1 MNDSSWGAPPGT
13 GQTGYWGPT
22 EHGPAQGAAPAG
34 PAYDAQQAQ
43 HTRPMPIVPDLPAYG
58 GDQDEDRGTARLS
71 GPLFREETSPAAA
84 SYTYPD
90 ETYRNEPFRNE
101 TYRNETYRNE
111 PFRDETPSAQPPA
124 AAPQNPEP
132 MPDAPQ
138 PAPAPQKKSA
148 GRDLSAA
155 IGVGVGL
162 GAVIVASLFF
172 VKAVFVG
179 VIVVAVVVGLWELTR
194 RLEERK
200 GIKAPLV
207 PLAVGGAAMVVAG
220 YARGPEGAWVA
231 MALTALA
238 VLVWRMTEPPEG
250 YLKDVTAGV
259 FAAFY
264 VPFLATFVALLL
276 TADDGAQ
283 RVLTF
288 LLLTVVSDT
297 GAYAIGW
304 RFGKHKLAPRIS
316 PGKTREGLFGAVA
329 FAMVAGALC
338 MEFLIDGGTWWQGL
352 LLGLAVAASA
362 TLGDLGES
370 MIKRDLGIKDMG
382 TLLPGHGGIMDRLDS
397 LLPTA
402 PVVWLLMVLFVGSG

>member
-1 MNDSSWGAPPGT
+1 MNDSSWGAPPH
-13 GQTGYWGPT
+13 TGYWGPSDQ
-22 EHGPAQGAAPAG
+22 GPAQGAAPAG
-34 PAYDAQQAQ
+34 PTYDAHDAQ
-43 HTRPMPIVPDLPAYG
+43 HTRPMPIVPDVPAYG
-58 GDQDEDRGTARLS
+58 GDQDDDRGAALS
-71 GPLFREETSPAAA
+71 GGSLFRDDMPQTSP
-84 SYTYPD
+84 YG
-90 ETYRNEPFRNE
+90 
-101 TYRNETYRNE
+101 
-111 PFRDETPSAQPPA
+111 

-132 MPDAPQ
+132 MPDASQ
-138 PAPAPQKKSA
+138 PASAPQKKSA
-148 GRDLSAA
+148 GRDLGAA

-162 GAVIVASLFF
+162 GVVIVASLFV

-179 VIVVAVVVGLWELTR
+179 VVAVAVVVGLWELTR

-200 GIKAPLV
+200 GIRAPLV
-207 PLAVGGAAMVVAG
+207 PLAVGGAAMVVSG
-220 YARGPEGAWVA
+220 YVRGAEGAWVA

-264 VPFLATFVALLL
+264 VPFLATFVAMML
-276 TADDGAQ
+276 TADDGPR

-297 GAYAIGW
+297 GAYAVGW

-316 PGKTREGLFGAVA
+316 PGKTREGLLGAVS

-338 MEFLIDGGTWWQGL
+338 MQFLIDDGTWWQGL
-352 LLGLAVAASA
+352 VLGFAVAASA

-402 PVVWLLMVLFVGSG
+402 PVVWLLLVIFVGSG

>member
-1 MNDSSWGAPPGT
+1 MNDSSWGAPP
-13 GQTGYWGPT
+13 QAGYWGPS
-22 EHGPAQGAAPAG
+22 EQGPVQGAAPAG
-34 PAYDAQQAQ
+34 PTYDAHDAQQ
-43 HTRPMPIVPDLPAYG
+43 TRPMPIVPDVPAHG
-58 GDQDEDRGTARLS
+58 GDQDDDRGAARLS
-71 GPLFREETSPAAA
+71 GP
-84 SYTYPD
+84 
-90 ETYRNEPFRNE
+90 
-101 TYRNETYRNE
+101 
-111 PFRDETPSAQPPA
+111 PFRDNTAPA
-124 AAPQNPEP
+124 APYGDPSHLPQSPQEP
-132 MPDAPQ
+132 MPSATPQ

-148 GRDLSAA
+148 GRDLGAA

-162 GAVIVASLFF
+162 GAVIVASLFI

-179 VIVVAVVVGLWELTR
+179 VIAVAVVVGLWELTS

-207 PLAVGGAAMVVAG
+207 PLALGGAAMVVAG
-220 YARGPEGAWVA
+220 YVRGAEGAWVA

-264 VPFLATFVALLL
+264 VPFLATFVAMML
-276 TADDGAQ
+276 TADDGPR

-316 PGKTREGLFGAVA
+316 PGKTREGLFGAVS
-329 FAMVAGALC
+329 FAMAAGALC
-338 MEFLIDGGTWWQGL
+338 MQFLIEDGTWWQGL
-352 LLGLAVAASA
+352 ILGLAVAASA

-402 PVVWLLMVLFVGSG
+402 PVVWLLLVIFVGSG

>member
-1 MNDSSWGAPPGT
+1 MNDSSWGTP
-13 GQTGYWGPT
+13 QTGYWQPSDQGPIR
-22 EHGPAQGAAPAG
+22 GPVQRAAPAG
-34 PAYDAQQAQ
+34 PAYDALDAQQ
-43 HTRPMPIVPDLPAYG
+43 TRPMPIVPDVSAHG
-58 GDQDEDRGTARLS
+58 GNQDDDRGAARLS
-71 GPLFREETSPAAA
+71 GPLFRDESTSAPSHAA
-84 SYTYPD
+84 T
-90 ETYRNEPFRNE
+90 
-101 TYRNETYRNE
+101 
-111 PFRDETPSAQPPA
+111 
-124 AAPQNPEP
+124 PQNPEP
-132 MPDAPQ
+132 MHDAPQ

-148 GRDLSAA
+148 GRDLGAA
-155 IGVGVGL
+155 IGVGLGL
-162 GAVIVASLFF
+162 GAVIVASLFV

-179 VIVVAVVVGLWELTR
+179 VIAVAVVVGLWELTK

-200 GIKAPLV
+200 GIRAPLV
-207 PLAVGGAAMVVAG
+207 PLAIGGAAMVVAG
-220 YARGPEGAWVA
+220 YVRGAEGAWVA

-264 VPFLATFVALLL
+264 VPFLATFVAMML
-276 TADDGAQ
+276 TADDGPY

-297 GAYAIGW
+297 GAYAVGW

-316 PGKTREGLFGAVA
+316 PGKTREGLLGAVT
-329 FAMVAGALC
+329 FAMAVGALC
-338 MEFLIDGGTWWQGL
+338 MQFLVDDGIWWQGL

-402 PVVWLLMVLFVGSG
+402 PVVWLLLVLFVGST

>member
-1 MNDSSWGAPPGT
+1 MNESSWGAPP
-13 GQTGYWGPT
+13 QAGYWGPSD
-22 EHGPAQGAAPAG
+22 HGPVQRAAPAG
-34 PAYDAQQAQ
+34 PAYDAHVGPRPSQTQQ
-43 HTRPMPIVPDLPAYG
+43 PMPIVPDVPAHG
-58 GDQDEDRGTARLS
+58 GNQDDNRGAARMG
-71 GPLFREETSPAAA
+71 GPS
-84 SYTYPD
+84 
-90 ETYRNEPFRNE
+90 
-101 TYRNETYRNE
+101 
-111 PFRDETPSAQPPA
+111 FRDEMPPAQPHGV
-124 AAPQNPEP
+124 APQKKPEP

-138 PAPAPQKKSA
+138 PTPQKKSA

-155 IGVGVGL
+155 IGVGIGL
-162 GAVIVASLFF
+162 GAVIVASLFI

-179 VIVVAVVVGLWELTR
+179 VIAVAVVVGLWELTS
-194 RLEERK
+194 RLQERK
-200 GIKAPLV
+200 SIKAPLV

-220 YARGPEGAWVA
+220 YVRGAEGAWAA

-238 VLVWRMTEPPEG
+238 VLVWRMTEPPEN

-264 VPFLATFVALLL
+264 VPFLATFVALML
-276 TADDGAQ
+276 TAHDGPW

-297 GAYAIGW
+297 GAYAVGW
-304 RFGKHKLAPRIS
+304 RFGTHKLAPRIS
-316 PGKTREGLFGAVA
+316 PGKTREGLLGAVA

-338 MEFLIDGGTWWQGL
+338 MQFLIDDGTWWQGL

-402 PVVWLLMVLFVGSG
+402 PVAWLLFVLFVGSG

>member
-1 MNDSSWGAPPGT
+1 MNESSWGAPP
-13 GQTGYWGPT
+13 QAGYWGPSDQ
-22 EHGPAQGAAPAG
+22 GPVQGAAPAG
-34 PAYDAQQAQ
+34 PAYDAPGAP
-43 HTRPMPIVPDLPAYG
+43 HTRPMPIVPDVPAHG
-58 GDQDEDRGTARLS
+58 GNQDDDRGAARTG
-71 GPLFREETSPAAA
+71 GP
-84 SYTYPD
+84 
-90 ETYRNEPFRNE
+90 PFRN
-101 TYRNETYRNE
+101 
-111 PFRDETPSAQPPA
+111 ETPSAQPHGA
-124 AAPQNPEP
+124 VPQKPEP

-138 PAPAPQKKSA
+138 PAPQKKSA
-148 GRDLSAA
+148 GRDLSSA

-162 GAVIVASLFF
+162 GAVIVASLFV

-179 VIVVAVVVGLWELTR
+179 VVAVAVVVGLWELTS
-194 RLEERK
+194 RLQERK
-200 GIKAPLV
+200 SIKAPLV

-220 YARGPEGAWVA
+220 YVRGAEGAWVA

-238 VLVWRMTEPPEG
+238 VLVWRMTEPPDN

-264 VPFLATFVALLL
+264 VPFLATFVALMLA
-276 TADDGAQ
+276 ADDGPQ
-283 RVLTF
+283 RVFMF

-297 GAYAIGW
+297 GAYAVGW
-304 RFGKHKLAPRIS
+304 RFGTHKLAPRIS
-316 PGKTREGLFGAVA
+316 PGKTREGLLGAIA

-338 MEFLIDGGTWWQGL
+338 MQFLIDDGTWWQGL
-352 LLGLAVAASA
+352 LLGLAVAVSA

-402 PVVWLLMVLFVGSG
+402 PVVWLLLVLFVGSG

>member
-1 MNDSSWGAPPGT
+1 MNDSSWGAPP
-13 GQTGYWGPT
+13 QAGYWGPT
-22 EHGPAQGAAPAG
+22 DQGHGHGHVQGPGHGHVQGAAPAG
-34 PAYDAQQAQ
+34 PAYDAYEAPQ
-43 HTRPMPIVPDLPAYG
+43 TRPMPIVPDVTEFG
-58 GDQDEDRGTARLS
+58 GNQDDDRGAARLS
-71 GPLFREETSPAAA
+71 GTPV
-84 SYTYPD
+84 
-90 ETYRNEPFRNE
+90 RND
-101 TYRNETYRNE
+101 T
-111 PFRDETPSAQPPA
+111 
-124 AAPQNPEP
+124 NPEP
-132 MPDAPQ
+132 MPDVSQ
-138 PAPAPQKKSA
+138 PAPKPPKKSA

-162 GAVIVASLFF
+162 GAVIVASLFV

-179 VIVVAVVVGLWELTR
+179 VVAVAVVVGLWELTK

-200 GIKAPLV
+200 GIRAPLV
-207 PLAVGGAAMVVAG
+207 PLALGGAAMVVAG
-220 YARGPEGAWVA
+220 YVRGAEGAWVA

-250 YLKDVTAGV
+250 YLRDVTAGV

-264 VPFLATFVALLL
+264 VPFLATFVAMML
-276 TADDGAQ
+276 TADDGPQ

-297 GAYAIGW
+297 GAYAVGW
-304 RFGKHKLAPRIS
+304 RFGRHKLAPRIS
-316 PGKTREGLFGAVA
+316 PGKTREGLLGAVS
-329 FAMVAGALC
+329 FAMVGGALC
-338 MEFLIDGGTWWQGL
+338 MQFLIDDGAWWQGL
-352 LLGLAVAASA
+352 VLGLAVAVTA

-402 PVVWLLMVLFVGSG
+402 PVVWLLLVLFVGSG

>member
-1 MNDSSWGAPPGT
+1 MNDSSWATPPH
-13 GQTGYWGPT
+13 TGYWGPSDQ
-22 EHGPAQGAAPAG
+22 GPVQGAAPAG
-34 PAYDAQQAQ
+34 PAYDAHDAQ
-43 HTRPMPIVPDLPAYG
+43 HTRPMPIVPDGPAVPRYG
-58 GDQDEDRGTARLS
+58 DDQDDDRGTARLS
-71 GPLFREETSPAAA
+71 GP
-84 SYTYPD
+84 
-90 ETYRNEPFRNE
+90 
-101 TYRNETYRNE
+101 
-111 PFRDETPSAQPPA
+111 PFRDETFRNEMSHDGTFRDGTTHGGTTHDGAFPDGTSREETASAQPYA
-124 AAPQNPEP
+124 AAPQKQNPEP
-132 MPDAPQ
+132 MPDASQ

-148 GRDLSAA
+148 GRDLGAA

-162 GAVIVASLFF
+162 GAVIIASLFF
-172 VKAVFVG
+172 VKAAFVG
-179 VIVVAVVVGLWELTR
+179 VIAVAVVVGLWELTQ

-207 PLAVGGAAMVVAG
+207 PLALGGAAMVVAG
-220 YARGPEGAWVA
+220 YVRGAEGAWVA

-264 VPFLATFVALLL
+264 VPFLATFVAMML
-276 TADDGAQ
+276 TAEDGAA

-297 GAYAIGW
+297 GAYAVGW
-304 RFGKHKLAPRIS
+304 RFGSHKLAPRIS
-316 PGKTREGLFGAVA
+316 PGKTREGLVGAVA
-329 FAMVAGALC
+329 FAMAAGALC
-338 MEFLIDGGTWWQGL
+338 MEFLIDDGTWWQGL

-402 PVVWLLMVLFVGSG
+402 PVVWLLLVLFVGSG

>member
-1 MNDSSWGAPPGT
+1 MNDSSWGAPP
-13 GQTGYWGPT
+13 QSGYWGPSDQ
-22 EHGPAQGAAPAG
+22 GPVQGAAPAG
-34 PAYDAQQAQ
+34 PAYDAHDAQ
-43 HTRPMPIVPDLPAYG
+43 HTRPMPIVPDVPAHG
-58 GDQDEDRGTARLS
+58 GDQDDGRGAARPS
-71 GPLFREETSPAAA
+71 GPLFRDDLPQV
-84 SYTYPD
+84 
-90 ETYRNEPFRNE
+90 
-101 TYRNETYRNE
+101 
-111 PFRDETPSAQPPA
+111 QPYQA
-124 AAPQNPEP
+124 VPQNPEP

-148 GRDLSAA
+148 GRDLGAA

-162 GAVIVASLFF
+162 GAVIVASLFV

-179 VIVVAVVVGLWELTR
+179 VIAVAVVVGLWELTS
-194 RLEERK
+194 RLQERK

-207 PLAVGGAAMVVAG
+207 PLAVGGAGMVVAG
-220 YARGPEGAWVA
+220 YVRGAEGAWVA

-264 VPFLATFVALLL
+264 VPFLATFVALML
-276 TADDGAQ
+276 TADDGAR

-316 PGKTREGLFGAVA
+316 PGKTREGLFGAVS

-338 MEFLIDGGTWWQGL
+338 TQFLIDGGRWWQGL
-352 LLGLAVAASA
+352 VLGLAVAASA

-402 PVVWLLMVLFVGSG
+402 PVVWLLFVLFVGSS

>member
-1 MNDSSWGAPPGT
+1 MNDSSWGAPP
-13 GQTGYWGPT
+13 QAGYWGPS
-22 EHGPAQGAAPAG
+22 EQGPVQGAAPAG
-34 PAYDAQQAQ
+34 PKYDAHDAQ
-43 HTRPMPIVPDLPAYG
+43 HTRPMPIVPDVPAHG
-58 GDQDEDRGTARLS
+58 GDQDGDRGAARLS
-71 GPLFREETSPAAA
+71 GPLFRDDT
-84 SYTYPD
+84 
-90 ETYRNEPFRNE
+90 
-101 TYRNETYRNE
+101 
-111 PFRDETPSAQPPA
+111 PPA
-124 AAPQNPEP
+124 GPHGAPSHKPQEP
-132 MPDAPQ
+132 MPSAAPQ

-148 GRDLSAA
+148 GRDLGAA

-162 GAVIVASLFF
+162 GAVIVASLFI

-179 VIVVAVVVGLWELTR
+179 VIAVAVVVGLWELTS

-207 PLAVGGAAMVVAG
+207 PLALGGAAMVVAG
-220 YARGPEGAWVA
+220 YVRGAEGAWVA

-250 YLKDVTAGV
+250 YLRDVTAGV

-264 VPFLATFVALLL
+264 VPFLATFVAMML
-276 TADDGAQ
+276 TADDGPR

-297 GAYAIGW
+297 GAYAVGW

-316 PGKTREGLFGAVA
+316 PGKTREGLLGAVT
-329 FAMVAGALC
+329 FAMAAGALC
-338 MEFLIDGGTWWQGL
+338 MQFLIDDGVWWQGL
-352 LLGLAVAASA
+352 VLGLAVAASA

-402 PVVWLLMVLFVGSG
+402 PVVWLLLVIFVGSS

>member
-1 MNDSSWGAPPGT
+1 MNDSSWGAPPH
-13 GQTGYWGPT
+13 TGYWGPSDQ
-22 EHGPAQGAAPAG
+22 GPVQGAAPAG
-34 PAYDAQQAQ
+34 PTYDAHDAQ
-43 HTRPMPIVPDLPAYG
+43 HTRPMPIVPDVPAYG
-58 GDQDEDRGTARLS
+58 GDQDDDRGAAPS
-71 GPLFREETSPAAA
+71 GGSLFRDDMPQTSP
-84 SYTYPD
+84 YG
-90 ETYRNEPFRNE
+90 
-101 TYRNETYRNE
+101 
-111 PFRDETPSAQPPA
+111 

-138 PAPAPQKKSA
+138 PASAPQKKSA
-148 GRDLSAA
+148 GRDLGAA

-162 GAVIVASLFF
+162 GVVIVASLFV

-179 VIVVAVVVGLWELTR
+179 VIAVAVVVGLWELTR

-200 GIKAPLV
+200 GIRAPLV
-207 PLAVGGAAMVVAG
+207 PLAVGGAAMVVSG
-220 YARGPEGAWVA
+220 YVRGAEGAWVA

-264 VPFLATFVALLL
+264 VPFLATFVAMML
-276 TADDGAQ
+276 TADDGPR

-297 GAYAIGW
+297 GAYAVGW

-316 PGKTREGLFGAVA
+316 PGKTREGLLGALS

-338 MEFLIDGGTWWQGL
+338 MQFLIDDGTWWQGL
-352 LLGLAVAASA
+352 LLGFAVAASA

-402 PVVWLLMVLFVGSG
+402 PVVWLLLVIFVGSG

>member
-1 MNDSSWGAPPGT
+1 MNESSWGAPP
-13 GQTGYWGPT
+13 QAGYWGPSD
-22 EHGPAQGAAPAG
+22 HGPVQGAAPAAPAG
-34 PAYDAQQAQ
+34 PAYDAPEAP
-43 HTRPMPIVPDLPAYG
+43 HTRPMPIVPDVPAHG
-58 GDQDEDRGTARLS
+58 GNQDDDRGAARMG
-71 GPLFREETSPAAA
+71 GPPFH
-84 SYTYPD
+84 
-90 ETYRNEPFRNE
+90 NEM
-101 TYRNETYRNE
+101 
-111 PFRDETPSAQPPA
+111 PSAQPHG
-124 AAPQNPEP
+124 AAPQKPEP
-132 MPDAPQ
+132 MSDAPQ
-138 PAPAPQKKSA
+138 PAPQKKSA

-162 GAVIVASLFF
+162 GVVIVASLFI

-179 VIVVAVVVGLWELTR
+179 VVAVAVVVGLWELTS
-194 RLEERK
+194 RLQERK
-200 GIKAPLV
+200 SIKAPLV

-220 YARGPEGAWVA
+220 YVRGTEGAWVA

-238 VLVWRMTEPPEG
+238 VLVWRMTEPPEN

-264 VPFLATFVALLL
+264 VPFLATFVALMLA
-276 TADDGAQ
+276 ADDGHW

-297 GAYAIGW
+297 GAYAVGW
-304 RFGKHKLAPRIS
+304 RFGTHKLAPRIS
-316 PGKTREGLFGAVA
+316 PGKTREGLLGAIA

-338 MEFLIDGGTWWQGL
+338 MQFLIEDGTWWQGL

-402 PVVWLLMVLFVGSG
+402 PVVWLLFVLFVGSG

>member
-1 MNDSSWGAPPGT
+1 MNDSSWGAGAPHS
-13 GQTGYWGPT
+13 TGYAGAWP
-22 EHGPAQGAAPAG
+22 PPDQAQASIPAG
-34 PAYDAQQAQ
+34 PAYGGHDAQQ
-43 HTRPMPIVPDLPAYG
+43 TRPMPIVPDFPDAGRDAEDHDG
-58 GDQDEDRGTARLS
+58 GDARDDRDRGAARLS
-71 GPLFREETSPAAA
+71 GPLFR
-84 SYTYPD
+84 D
-90 ETYRNEPFRNE
+90 EKPQEPMH
-101 TYRNETYRNE
+101 
-111 PFRDETPSAQPPA
+111 TPPPA
-124 AAPQNPEP
+124 S
-132 MPDAPQ
+132 APQ
-138 PAPAPQKKSA
+138 PPQKKRA
-148 GRDLSAA
+148 GRDLRAA

-179 VIVVAVVVGLWELTR
+179 VIAVAVVVGLWELTS

-200 GIKAPLV
+200 QIKAPLV

-220 YARGPEGAWVA
+220 YVRGAEGAWVA

-264 VPFLATFVALLL
+264 VPFLATFVAMML
-276 TADDGAQ
+276 TADDGPE

-297 GAYAIGW
+297 GAYAVGW

-316 PGKTREGLFGAVA
+316 PGKTREGLLGAVA

-338 MEFLIDGGTWWQGL
+338 MQFLIDGGTWWQGL
-352 LLGLAVAASA
+352 LMGLAVAVSA

-402 PVVWLLMVLFVGSG
+402 PVVWLLLVVFVGSG

>member
-1 MNDSSWGAPPGT
+1 MNDSSWGAPP
-13 GQTGYWGPT
+13 QAGYWGPSDQ
-22 EHGPAQGAAPAG
+22 GPVQGAAPAG
-34 PAYDAQQAQ
+34 PTYDAPEAQQ
-43 HTRPMPIVPDLPAYG
+43 TRPMPTVPDEPAYG
-58 GDQDEDRGTARLS
+58 GHQDDDRGAARLS
-71 GPLFREETSPAAA
+71 GPLFR
-84 SYTYPD
+84 D
-90 ETYRNEPFRNE
+90 ETQQPPYDARQSSAYDPR
-101 TYRNETYRNE
+101 TQ
-111 PFRDETPSAQPPA
+111 PSDTPQAQPYGA
-124 AAPQNPEP
+124 VPQNPEP
-132 MPDAPQ
+132 MPDVPP

-148 GRDLSAA
+148 GRDLGAA

-162 GAVIVASLFF
+162 GAIIIASLFV

-179 VIVVAVVVGLWELTR
+179 VIAVAVVVGLWELTS
-194 RLEERK
+194 RLQERK

-220 YARGPEGAWVA
+220 YVRGPEGAWVA

-264 VPFLATFVALLL
+264 VPFLATFVALML
-276 TADDGAQ
+276 TADDGAW
-283 RVLTF
+283 RVMTF

-297 GAYAIGW
+297 GAYAVGW
-304 RFGKHKLAPRIS
+304 RFGTHKLAPRIS
-316 PGKTREGLFGAVA
+316 PGKTREGLFGAVS

-338 MEFLIDGGTWWQGL
+338 MQFLIDDGSWWQGL
-352 LLGLAVAASA
+352 VLGLAVAASA

>member
-1 MNDSSWGAPPGT
+1 
-13 GQTGYWGPT
+13 
-22 EHGPAQGAAPAG
+22 
-34 PAYDAQQAQ
+34 
-43 HTRPMPIVPDLPAYG
+43 MPIVPDVPARG
-58 GDQDEDRGTARLS
+58 GDQDDDRGAARLS
-71 GPLFREETSPAAA
+71 GPLFR
-84 SYTYPD
+84 
-90 ETYRNEPFRNE
+90 
-101 TYRNETYRNE
+101 
-111 PFRDETPSAQPPA
+111 DETPQTRPYDPPQA
-124 AAPQNPEP
+124 LSYGPHDMPQASSYGTASQNPEP
-132 MPDAPQ
+132 MPDFSQ

-162 GAVIVASLFF
+162 GVVIVASLFV
-172 VKAVFVG
+172 VKAAFVG
-179 VIVVAVVVGLWELTR
+179 VIAVAVVVGLWELTK

-207 PLAVGGAAMVVAG
+207 PLAIGGAAMVVSG
-220 YARGPEGAWVA
+220 YVRGAEGAWVA

-238 VLVWRMTEPPEG
+238 VLVWRMTQPPEG

-264 VPFLATFVALLL
+264 VPFLATFVAMML
-276 TADDGAQ
+276 TADDGPR
-283 RVLTF
+283 RVLIF

-297 GAYAIGW
+297 GAYAVGW

-316 PGKTREGLFGAVA
+316 PGKTREGLLGAVS
-329 FAMVAGALC
+329 FAMAAGALL
-338 MEFLIDGGTWWQGL
+338 MEFVIDDGTWWQGL

-402 PVVWLLMVLFVGSG
+402 PVVWLLLVLFVGSG

>member
-1 MNDSSWGAPPGT
+1 
-13 GQTGYWGPT
+13 
-22 EHGPAQGAAPAG
+22 
-34 PAYDAQQAQ
+34 
-43 HTRPMPIVPDLPAYG
+43 MPIVPDV
-58 GDQDEDRGTARLS
+58 
-71 GPLFREETSPAAA
+71 
-84 SYTYPD
+84 PD
-90 ETYRNEPFRNE
+90 V
-101 TYRNETYRNE
+101 
-111 PFRDETPSAQPPA
+111 
-124 AAPQNPEP
+124 PQEP
-132 MPDAPQ
+132 MSSAAQ
-138 PAPAPQKKSA
+138 PAPEAPRAPQAPQKKSA
-148 GRDLSAA
+148 GRDLGAA

-162 GAVIVASLFF
+162 GAVIAASLFI
-172 VKAVFVG
+172 VKALFVG
-179 VIVVAVVVGLWELTR
+179 VVVVAVVVGLWELTS

-220 YARGPEGAWVA
+220 YVRGAEGAWVA

-238 VLVWRMTEPPEG
+238 VLVWRMTEPPDG

-264 VPFLATFVALLL
+264 VPFLATFVALML

-316 PGKTREGLFGAVA
+316 PGKTREGLVGAVT
-329 FAMVAGALC
+329 FAMAGGALC

-352 LLGLAVAASA
+352 LIGLAVAASA

-402 PVVWLLMVLFVGSG
+402 PVVWLLLVIFVGSS

>member
-1 MNDSSWGAPPGT
+1 MSDSSWGAPQAA
-13 GQTGYWGPT
+13 GQAGYWGPT
-22 EHGPAQGAAPAG
+22 GGGPAQPVPEAVPAG
-34 PAYDAQQAQ
+34 PTYDAPEAQQ
-43 HTRPMPIVPDLPAYG
+43 TRPMPIVPDVPAYG
-58 GDQDEDRGTARLS
+58 GDQDDNRGAARLS
-71 GPLFREETSPAAA
+71 GPLFR
-84 SYTYPD
+84 D
-90 ETYRNEPFRNE
+90 ETFQTGELPAE
-101 TYRNETYRNE
+101 T
-111 PFRDETPSAQPPA
+111 
-124 AAPQNPEP
+124 QNPEP

-162 GAVIVASLFF
+162 GVVIVASLFIQ
-172 VKAVFVG
+172 KAVFVG
-179 VIVVAVVVGLWELTR
+179 VIAVAVVVGLWELTS
-194 RLEERK
+194 RLQERK

-220 YARGPEGAWVA
+220 YVRGAEGAWVA

-238 VLVWRMTEPPEG
+238 ALVWRMTEPPEG

-264 VPFLATFVALLL
+264 VPFLATFVALML
-276 TADDGAQ
+276 TADDGPW

-297 GAYAIGW
+297 GAYAVGW

-316 PGKTREGLFGAVA
+316 PGKTREGLLGAVL

-338 MEFLIDGGTWWQGL
+338 MQFLIDGGTWWQGL
-352 LLGLAVAASA
+352 LLGLAVAGSA

-402 PVVWLLMVLFVGSG
+402 PVVWLLMVIFVGSA